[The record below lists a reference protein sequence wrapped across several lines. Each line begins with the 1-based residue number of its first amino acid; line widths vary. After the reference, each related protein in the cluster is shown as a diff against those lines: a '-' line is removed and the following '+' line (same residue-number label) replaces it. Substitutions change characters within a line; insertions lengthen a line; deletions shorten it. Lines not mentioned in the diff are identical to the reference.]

1 MSDNI
6 KQKYVSY
13 MNGENPSDEFLAAL
27 SDTLKAEE
35 KRVRAKKKSAVK
47 IRVISIAAAGIAAC
61 AAVPIAIS
69 LLKAPA
75 LPIDKST
82 LDYAGSVNVS
92 ALDAKPLG
100 NLGELSEITAKELA
114 NQLNASLS
122 ELLESETNSF
132 VDARNVDGEK
142 RRELIGKLSAA
153 EETSAVPEGKQ
164 NRYMAVF
171 EDGQIVKFS
180 VFANGIVTIN
190 GSAKRFK

>member
-13 MNGENPSDEFLAAL
+13 MNGENPSDEFLAVL

-61 AAVPIAIS
+61 AAVPIAFS

-153 EETSAVPEGKQ
+153 EETSAAPEGEK

-190 GSAKRFK
+190 GSANRFK

>member
-6 KQKYVSY
+6 KKKYVSY
-13 MNGENPSDEFLAAL
+13 MNGENPSEEFLAAL

-61 AAVPIAIS
+61 AAVPIAFS

-75 LPIDKST
+75 LPVDKAT

-100 NLGELSEITAKELA
+100 NLGDLSEITAKALA
-114 NQLNASLS
+114 NQMNASLS

-132 VDARNVDGEK
+132 VDAENVDGEN
-142 RRELIGKLSAA
+142 RREIIEKLSNA
-153 EETSAVPEGKQ
+153 EETTAAPEGKHTC
-164 NRYMAVF
+164 YMAIF
-171 EDGQIVKFS
+171 EDGEIVKFS
-180 VFANGIVTIN
+180 VFANGVVTIN
-190 GSAKRFK
+190 GSAMRFK

>member
-122 ELLESETNSF
+122 ELLESDTNSF

-153 EETSAVPEGKQ
+153 EETSAAPEGEQ

-180 VFANGIVTIN
+180 VFAHGIVTIN
-190 GSAKRFK
+190 GYAKRFK

>member
-69 LLKAPA
+69 LAKAPV
-75 LPIDKST
+75 LPVDKTT

-100 NLGELSEITAKELA
+100 NLGDLSEITAKALA
-114 NQLNASLS
+114 KQMTASLS
-122 ELLESETNSF
+122 ELLESDSNSF
-132 VDARNVDGEK
+132 VDAKNVDGENLG
-142 RRELIGKLSAA
+142 ELIGKLSAA
-153 EETSAVPEGKQ
+153 EETNAAPEGNQ

-171 EDGQIVKFS
+171 EDGEIVKFS
-180 VFANGIVTIN
+180 VFANGVVTIN

>member
-75 LPIDKST
+75 QPIDKST

-142 RRELIGKLSAA
+142 RLELIGKLSAA
-153 EETSAVPEGKQ
+153 EETSAVPEGEQ

-190 GSAKRFK
+190 GSAMRFK